1 MSTFKQIVEGYAEN
15 LSNAAMRGA
24 APIKRMGKIDS
35 NIEELQTKVRLA
47 NNAYD
52 SGFYTEYNSGRH
64 MDTNTRSIEA
74 HKAGNASREA
84 AVSDFSNSINELL
97 NNPNLSTKHLVSI
110 HALVDRIP
118 DNSTLGDKKISYT
131 VLFYH
136 IIIVMTSLGV
146 SITLEQVIMHLGKI
160 FGMNK
165 TPKDISFNIFDMFY

>member
-24 APIKRMGKIDS
+24 APIKRMDEIDS
-35 NIEELQTKVRLA
+35 KLGELQTKVRLA

-118 DNSTLGDKKISYT
+118 DNSTLGDKK
-131 VLFYH
+131 
-136 IIIVMTSLGV
+136 
-146 SITLEQVIMHLGKI
+146 
-160 FGMNK
+160 NK
-165 TPKDISFNIFDMFY
+165 LHRAILSHNNCDDFVRGFHYARTGHNAPWKNLWDE